1 MVQQS
6 AVNRVLVTKRAEER
20 HSHGNLGRRE
30 NIMNLGIVDQRALVR
45 QALSSLFATTRNYRV
60 VLSVPSVSD
69 SVQAIRSANPD
80 VMLLSA
86 RDRRETLMAV
96 AELGKLLPSLK
107 VLVLCDSFDE
117 EFQIQVMK
125 AGAWGSVPAGGD
137 LLMLEKALDV
147 LGRGEFWVSR
157 SLATRLLSKVLR
169 AQDENEDD
177 GEDLTRR
184 EWEILALVARGARSK
199 EIGGQL
205 SVSES
210 TVKSH
215 LAAIYRKLRVN
226 TRVGAALQYF
236 QQLRTRTAIEIQ
248 STVQ

>member
-1 MVQQS
+1 
-6 AVNRVLVTKRAEER
+6 
-20 HSHGNLGRRE
+20 
-30 NIMNLGIVDQRALVR
+30 MNLGIVDQRALVR
-45 QALSSLFATTRNYRV
+45 QALSSLFATTRDYRV

-69 SVQAIRSANPD
+69 SVESIRCANPD

-117 EFQIQVMK
+117 ELQIQVMR
-125 AGAWGSVPAGGD
+125 AGAWGSVPASAD

-169 AQDENEDD
+169 AQDENQDD
-177 GEDLTRR
+177 VEDLTRR

-236 QQLRTRTAIEIQ
+236 QQLRTRTAVEIQ